1 MPAGRRG
8 TDAARLEAE
17 WARRVRDNREQ
28 VERIRHGPERADFYA
43 PVSSHFVDDP
53 RRAGD
58 AVLDALLELAR
69 PDETWLDIGAGAGRY
84 ALPLALRVREVLAVD
99 PSPAM
104 LDGLRAA
111 MVEHGIHNVRVQEG
125 RWPDAAQPDLAGDV
139 ALIVQVGY
147 DVEGMGAFLD
157 AMEAA
162 ARRLC
167 VAVLMDRS
175 PAAAADGFWP
185 PVHGMQ
191 RVPLPA
197 LPELVAL
204 LRARG
209 RQPQVR
215 ELRRPERRFDSAE
228 ETLGYLR
235 RQLWAEEGTGAEGRL
250 LAEVERRR
258 AAGWDALSL
267 DDGPSRIGLVT
278 WVPSRLAPAL

>member
-1 MPAGRRG
+1 MAAGARG

-28 VERIRHGPERADFYA
+28 VERIRHGPERPDFYA
-43 PVSSHFVDDP
+43 PVSAHFIDDP
-53 RRAGD
+53 RRTGD
-58 AVLDALLELAR
+58 AVLDALLELGR
-69 PDETWLDIGAGAGRY
+69 PDESWLDIGAGAGRY
-84 ALPLALRVREVLAVD
+84 ALPLALRVREVLALD
-99 PSPAM
+99 PSQAM
-104 LDGLRAA
+104 LEGLRAGMA
-111 MVEHGIHNVRVQEG
+111 EHGIHNVRVLEG
-125 RWPDAAQPDLAGDV
+125 RWPDAAGPNLAADV
-139 ALIVQVGY
+139 ALIAQVGY
-147 DVEGMGAFLD
+147 DVERIGPFLG

-185 PVHGMQ
+185 VVHGVQ
-191 RVPLPA
+191 RVLLPA
-197 LPELVAL
+197 LPELVTL

-209 RQPQVR
+209 TEPMVR

-235 RQLWAEEGTGAEGRL
+235 RQLWAEEGTDAEARL
-250 LAEVERRR
+250 LAEVERRM
-258 AAGWDALSL
+258 AAGWDARSL

-278 WVPSRLAPAL
+278 WRPSRLAPTV